1 MIEMKSIEVYIKN
14 IFLSFLLFLNR
25 KNKLAK
31 EKYSIEPGAKILFVR
46 LNRIGDALVVT
57 PLLSEIKNKTDAEV
71 YILAS
76 QANRMVFEDCPCV
89 SKVIVFEKGLKGF
102 LILLK
107 LIEEEKFSAIV
118 DLHDD
123 VSTTV
128 SFLIALAKVPLK
140 FGLRKSNSRIFTHT
154 VEKVDA
160 AKSHVIER
168 NLALLKLFNLN
179 YDKEK
184 INIVY
189 KPKKES
195 FSKVDNYLER
205 KFKEKKFLIGIN
217 ISAGS
222 EARFWGVE
230 QYRQLLSFFKTYDA
244 NVLLLSTTRDLKHA
258 IHIATKNEPIFY
270 SPSFDEFS
278 AMISKLNFLFTP
290 DTSTVHLASAFRVPM
305 FGIYV
310 QYNTNDLPWTPY
322 QSKHEIVI
330 TREPNFLNL
339 SFEDVIP
346 KLKPFIETYVKTLS
360 NPVM

>member
-1 MIEMKSIEVYIKN
+1 MFNMKSVEVYLKN

-25 KNKLAK
+25 KDKLEK
-31 EKYSIEPGAKILFVR
+31 EHYSIAPGAKILFVR

-57 PLLSEIKNKTDAEV
+57 PLLNEIKNGADVEV
-71 YILAS
+71 YVLAS
-76 QANRMVFEDCPCV
+76 STNRIVFEDCPCV

-102 LILLK
+102 LSLLK

-128 SFLIALAKVPLK
+128 SFLITLTKVPLK
-140 FGLRKSNSRIFTHT
+140 FGLKKSNSRIFTHT

-160 AKSHVIER
+160 GNSHVIER
-168 NLALLKLFNLN
+168 NLALLKLFNLS

-184 INIVY
+184 VNIVY
-189 KPKKES
+189 KPKEES
-195 FSKVDNYLER
+195 FNKVGNYLER

-222 EARFWGVE
+222 KARFWGVE
-230 QYRQLLSFFKTYDA
+230 RYRQLLSFFKTYDA

-258 IHIATKNEPIFY
+258 IHIAAENEPIFY
-270 SPSFDEFS
+270 TPSFDEFA
-278 AMISKLNFLFTP
+278 AMISMLDFLFTP
-290 DTSTVHLASAFRVPM
+290 DTSTVHLASAFRIPM

-330 TREPNFLNL
+330 TREPNFSNL
-339 SFEDVIP
+339 SFENVIS

>member
-1 MIEMKSIEVYIKN
+1 MKSVEVYLKN

-25 KNKLAK
+25 KNKLEK
-31 EKYSIEPGAKILFVR
+31 ENYSIAPGAKILFVR

-57 PLLSEIKNKTDAEV
+57 PLLSEIKNKANVEV
-71 YILAS
+71 YVLAS
-76 QANRMVFEDCPCV
+76 QTNRIVFDDCPCV
-89 SKVIVFEKGLKGF
+89 SKVIVFEKGLKG
-102 LILLK
+102 LIALLK

-140 FGLRKSNSRIFTHT
+140 FGLRKSNSKIYTHT
-154 VEKVDA
+154 VEKSDPT
-160 AKSHVIER
+160 KTHVIER

-189 KPKKES
+189 KPKEDS
-195 FSKVDNYLER
+195 FSKVENYLER

-230 QYRQLLSFFKTYDA
+230 RYKQLLSFFKTYDA

-270 SPSFDEFS
+270 TPSFDEFA
-278 AMISKLNFLFTP
+278 AMISKLDFLFTP
-290 DTSTVHLASAFRVPM
+290 DTSTVHLASAFRIPM

-310 QYNTNDLPWTPY
+310 QYNTDDLPWTPY

-330 TREPNFLNL
+330 TREPNFSNL

-360 NPVM
+360 NPVL

>member
-1 MIEMKSIEVYIKN
+1 MK
-14 IFLSFLLFLNR
+14 
-25 KNKLAK
+25 K
-31 EKYSIEPGAKILFVR
+31 ENYSIAPGDKILFVR

-57 PLLSEIKNKTDAEV
+57 PLLAEIKNKTNAEV

-76 QANRMVFEDCPCV
+76 QTNRIVFDDCPCV

-102 LILLK
+102 LTLLK
-107 LIEEEKFSAIV
+107 LIEQEKFAAIV

-128 SFLIALAKVPLK
+128 SFLVALAKVPLK
-140 FGLRKSNSRIFTHT
+140 FGLKKSNSKIYTHT
-154 VEKVDA
+154 VEKADPT
-160 AKSHVIER
+160 KTHVIER
-168 NLALLKLFNLN
+168 NLALLKLFGLSYN
-179 YDKEK
+179 KENV
-184 INIVY
+184 NILY
-189 KPKKES
+189 QPREDS
-195 FSKVDNYLER
+195 FIKADNYLAH

-230 QYRQLLSFFKTYDA
+230 RYRQLLSFFKTYDA

-258 IHIATKNEPIFY
+258 IQIATKNEPIFY
-270 SPSFDEFS
+270 SPSFDEFA

-290 DTSTVHLASAFRVPM
+290 DTSTVHLASAFKIPM

-310 QYNTNDLPWTPY
+310 QYNTDDLPWTPC
-322 QSKHEIVI
+322 QSKHEIVV
-330 TREPNFLNL
+330 TRESNFSNL

-360 NPVM
+360 NPVL

>member
-1 MIEMKSIEVYIKN
+1 MKFIEVYLKN

-25 KNKLAK
+25 KNHLQKDN
-31 EKYSIEPGAKILFVR
+31 YSIIPGDKILFVR

-57 PLLSEIKNKTDAEV
+57 PLLSEIKNNAKVEV

-76 QANRMVFEDCPCV
+76 RANRIIFEDCSCV

-102 LILLK
+102 LSLLK
-107 LIEEEKFSAIV
+107 RIEQEKFSAIA

-128 SFLIALAKVPLK
+128 TFLIALAKVPLK
-140 FGLRKSNSRIFTHT
+140 FGLRKSNSKIYTHT
-154 VEKVDA
+154 VEKPD
-160 AKSHVIER
+160 STQTHVIER
-168 NLALLKLFNLN
+168 NLALLKLFGLN
-179 YDKEK
+179 YTKERV
-184 INIVY
+184 NILY
-189 KPKKES
+189 QPKEDSLIKAAS
-195 FSKVDNYLER
+195 YLSN
-205 KFKEKKFLIGIN
+205 KFGENKFLIGIN

-222 EARFWGVE
+222 EARFWGVDRF
-230 QYRQLLSFFKTYDA
+230 RQLLSFLKFYDV

-258 IHIATKNEPIFY
+258 IQIATKNEPIFY
-270 SPSFDEFS
+270 SPSFDEF
-278 AMISKLNFLFTP
+278 AALISKLDFLFTP

-310 QYNTNDLPWTPY
+310 QYNTDDLPWTPY

-330 TREPNFLNL
+330 TKEPNFVNL

-346 KLKPFIETYVKTLS
+346 KLKPFIENYVKTLS
-360 NPVM
+360 DPIL